1 MLAASLPCLPL
12 CINSLS
18 QWLFQLPFSNHGA
31 PSLGLVT
38 QPRVDFQT
46 LYLRPLEMLTLPHIF
61 GKGTWRKAG
70 RIKRPLRSP
79 GGRLLS
85 PGWSLSDLRPCA
97 LLISGASFSPLATAQ
112 LCGVQEIQSG
122 GGMGA

>member
-1 MLAASLPCLPL
+1 MLAASLPRLPL
-12 CINSLS
+12 CINSLLE
-18 QWLFQLPFSNHGA
+18 WIFQLPFSNHGA

-46 LYLRPLEMLTLPHIF
+46 LCLRPLETLTLPHIF

-70 RIKRPLRSP
+70 RIKTPLRGP

-85 PGWSLSDLRPCA
+85 PGWSLSERLCA

-112 LCGVQEIQSG
+112 LCGVQGIQSG